1 VRISVDGEIFVLVS
15 LGGDAMTKDLTVFL
29 SLMLGTPAVLITVAL
44 AIVPINASYRIIAS
58 VVALVLGLIVGFLLS
73 AIVEEKRR
81 DESAEA
87 AARGVQAD
95 IEGKIGQKT
104 ADTVDIALLN
114 MRKLDEYY
122 NLNKQQARRSFS
134 ASIAAVCV
142 GFVTIIVSVLYAHDP
157 NAKFAGGLAGVL
169 AQFIGASFF
178 YLHNKSLNQLNLF
191 YGKLISLQNT
201 MLALQVCEKLT
212 SNKEDSMQ
220 VIALELM
227 HRDVTTTNGQV
238 FRSSHERS
246 TMRSV
251 RKAATKAAAQS
262 TPRVGDA

>member
-1 VRISVDGEIFVLVS
+1 
-15 LGGDAMTKDLTVFL
+15 MTKDIKVFL
-29 SLMLGTPAVLITVAL
+29 SLMLGTPAVMIAVAL
-44 AIVPINASYRIIAS
+44 AIVPISANYRIIAS
-58 VVALVLGLIVGFLLS
+58 TIALILGLIVGFLLS
-73 AIVEEKRR
+73 ALVEEKSR

-134 ASIAAVCV
+134 ASIMAVGV
-142 GFVTIIVSVLYAHDP
+142 GFATIIVSMFYGHDAS
-157 NAKFAGGLAGVL
+157 AKFVGGLAGVL
-169 AQFIGASFF
+169 GQFIGGSFF

-212 SNKEDSMQ
+212 SSKEDSMKM
-220 VIALELM
+220 IALELM
-227 HRDVTTTNGQV
+227 RRGDASTANGQGDRAQHAESTAI
-238 FRSSHERS
+238 RSRA
-246 TMRSV
+246 
-251 RKAATKAAAQS
+251 KAAIAKETS
-262 TPRVGDA
+262 DAVSGADA